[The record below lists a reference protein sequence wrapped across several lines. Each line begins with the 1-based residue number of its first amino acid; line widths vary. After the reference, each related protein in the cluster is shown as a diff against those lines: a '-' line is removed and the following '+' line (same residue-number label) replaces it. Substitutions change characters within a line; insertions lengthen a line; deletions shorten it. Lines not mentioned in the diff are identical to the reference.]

1 MDEPRGERRMSR
13 DAKRRQAAAR
23 RRSEDQRR
31 RKKAKRTRQP
41 EPQVHYVPA
50 KPLDRRRLLVRLV
63 ATFAVVVALVM
74 GVSIFFKVRSIQ
86 VTGNSLYSAERII
99 EASGIETGAN
109 LLSFGKDRAAWRIK
123 DNLEYVNAVQIGIK
137 FPDVVII
144 YVTEDLVT
152 YSVKD
157 EDGQWWLMNADGKI
171 LEQVTADKARESTQ
185 ILGITA
191 CAPQANQPLQ
201 VTPQTQQVEGETS
214 VTAQDK
220 LSAVR
225 KILRYLEDNGITGEV
240 TTVDV
245 TQLYA
250 IELWYGEQYQVLF
263 GGPTQLNYKVQF
275 MAQVVEKLA
284 DYQTGVIDL
293 TLEEE
298 KTATF
303 TPW

>member
-225 KILRYLEDNGITGEV
+225 EILRYLEDNGITGEV

>member
-201 VTPQTQQVEGETS
+201 VTPQTQQVEAETS

-225 KILRYLEDNGITGEV
+225 EILRYLEDNGITGEV

-303 TPW
+303 TPR